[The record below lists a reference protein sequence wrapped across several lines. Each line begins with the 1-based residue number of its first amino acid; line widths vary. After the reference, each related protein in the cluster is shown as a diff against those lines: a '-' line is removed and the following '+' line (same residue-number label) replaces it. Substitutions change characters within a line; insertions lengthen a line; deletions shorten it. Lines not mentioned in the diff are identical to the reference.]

1 MKQNLRQDA
10 LSGVN
15 KVAMWQP
22 IYQDVTTLKLYEPNN
37 SLLNYINQIPTD
49 FCCCY
54 FSFFFSPQTLTG
66 KKMTNTTMVTKHISI
81 KGQQKQTKKMTKTG
95 GIFLQCKR
103 KRLPFRKYKG
113 LLTNE

>member
-54 FSFFFSPQTLTG
+54 FSFFSPHRLWQEKNDKHNHGNKTY
-66 KKMTNTTMVTKHISI
+66 KHQRTTKT
-81 KGQQKQTKKMTKTG
+81 TKKMTKTG